1 MGAFVEEMADI
12 DIHHGNGIGGSM
24 EAIRIAVTREQAD
37 DMELPTAPAKTSDS
51 RAKRFVGET
60 VQCEAIPPNTLDQI
74 VRDAITSRLDMD
86 VFNRNLAKEQ
96 EEREGIEKVIKAI
109 AFTESA

>member
-1 MGAFVEEMADI
+1 M
-12 DIHHGNGIGGSM
+12 
-24 EAIRIAVTREQAD
+24 
-37 DMELPTAPAKTSDS
+37 
-51 RAKRFVGET
+51 
-60 VQCEAIPPNTLDQI
+60 QCEAIPPNTLDQI